1 MNPANDPAVQT
12 SILEPEVKVMLDRER
27 TLRLDFNAFGLIE
40 ERTGSSVQSL
50 SEKFKEMHARD
61 ISAVI
66 WAGLVHEDPTLTV
79 SDVGRMLT
87 FHRLGMLMKA
97 FMRCMHIAMTGTVP
111 PETEE
116 GGDAAAADPLPET
129 QL

>member
-1 MNPANDPAVQT
+1 MNPELVQT
-12 SILEPEVKVMLDRER
+12 TVLEPEAKVMLDKER

-50 SEKFKEMHARD
+50 SEKFKEMHAKD
-61 ISAVI
+61 IAIVI

-79 SDVGRMLT
+79 TDVGRMLT
-87 FHRLGMLMKA
+87 FHRLGAVMKA

-111 PETEE
+111 PETDE
-116 GGDAAAADPLPET
+116 GGTAVAVPLTET
-129 QL
+129 PA